1 MLSTS
6 SNTNLDV
13 LSALSSLCREWQEAA
28 KGDSLLD
35 MEANVGLM
43 LADFINTLNLSVQE
57 QTQILGPDLFKE
69 MQELLAFSPKQ

>member
-1 MLSTS
+1 MLNTS
-6 SNTNLDV
+6 SRTNFDV
-13 LSALSSLCREWQEAA
+13 ISALSSLRQEWQEAA

-69 MQELLAFSPKQ
+69 MLLV

>member
-1 MLSTS
+1 MLNTS
-6 SNTNLDV
+6 SRTNFDV
-13 LSALSSLCREWQEAA
+13 ISALSSLRLEWQEAA

-69 MQELLAFSPKQ
+69 MQELLAFSPKE